1 MVEETYSP
9 EVADRIIT
17 EANLES
23 EGAYTTVGTYPHSEM
38 IALVSQLAK
47 VAGTDT
53 SELLRAFG
61 RRLFGRFSE
70 LYPMFFSDIG
80 DTFAFLETI
89 DSHVHV
95 EVRKLYPDAELP
107 RFTCTRPAA
116 GQLVMNYASRRPFS
130 DLAHGLIEGARTHW
144 KEDIHIGRD
153 DSKSQEDDVVLFQTR
168 FTLTLNQAE

>member
-1 MVEETYSP
+1 MKGIVFSEFLEMVEETYSP

-70 LYPMFFSDIG
+70 
-80 DTFAFLETI
+80 
-89 DSHVHV
+89 
-95 EVRKLYPDAELP
+95 LYPDAELP